1 MTREVVTRTIIEVN
15 QSMDND
21 KVFQVNL
28 GIFMRNVRLSKS
40 RTQTDVANAIKV
52 TFQQIQKYEKGNN
65 AISIFKLLTWWNYM
79 KLDISIGSV
88 LAKCM
93 GNHYLQQIFMNCE
106 DENAIEKVKQQVINT
121 QIDMKKFD
129 AFIDSN

>member
-1 MTREVVTRTIIEVN
+1 VVTRTIIEVN

-106 DENAIEKVKQQVINT
+106 DENAIEKVKQQVINK

-129 AFIDSN
+129 AFIDIN

>member
-106 DENAIEKVKQQVINT
+106 DENAIEKVKQQVINK

-129 AFIDSN
+129 AFIDIN

>member
-106 DENAIEKVKQQVINT
+106 DENAIEKVKQQVINK